1 MKLTLRES
9 YASMQRLIYSIN
21 ASNHSHTTLKCSTPK
36 GDNENISEKTFEV
49 WSIKGANSQETEMR
63 TLALPG
69 KMIE

>member
-21 ASNHSHTTLKCSTPK
+21 ASKHPHTTLKCSTPK

-49 WSIKGANSQETEMR
+49 WSVKGVNSQETEMR